1 MRWWR
6 IRRRFGEGSKTSFCL
21 ARKWNE
27 RAQTKAAVKGYLA
40 RWQAFLF
47 ILSLAGNLPPFLS
60 SAISVT
66 CPTKRTSWTYKYPY
80 SKIYTEN
87 KRPMYTYDIE
97 TWDWELLL
105 ADAMVQLLKL
115 LRDDLD
121 KASNFVVYCYSLA
134 DLWNGIQLVLLPQ
147 DPERR
152 RDEM

>member
-1 MRWWR
+1 
-6 IRRRFGEGSKTSFCL
+6 
-21 ARKWNE
+21 
-27 RAQTKAAVKGYLA
+27 
-40 RWQAFLF
+40 
-47 ILSLAGNLPPFLS
+47 
-60 SAISVT
+60 
-66 CPTKRTSWTYKYPY
+66 
-80 SKIYTEN
+80 
-87 KRPMYTYDIE
+87 MYTYDIE